1 MVRRA
6 FIPVALFTC
15 CIVAALAQD
24 LPKLSRPEE
33 AGFSSE
39 RLNRIT
45 QFFQSE
51 VDQGKIPGAVLVV
64 GRNGKMVYR
73 QAVGYQDREKKSP
86 MKVDSVFRIF
96 SMTKPVTTVAVMMLA
111 EEGKIDVMAPV
122 AQYLPEFKDVKVG
135 VESMDPAGGK
145 PMLNLEAPVRPM
157 TVQDLLRHTS
167 GLVYGPFGNTLV
179 HQEYNKANLFDPGQT
194 LAEFVTK
201 ISKLPLAHQPG
212 TVWEYGMS
220 TDVLARIVEVVSGM
234 PFDRFLEERI
244 TKPLKMPDT
253 AFYMEPARLQ
263 RVAQLQIDP
272 KTGKRPEFGNPDDLT
287 KEKVK
292 WFSGGGGLLST
303 AIRLFSFLPDAGQW
317 RRTRRCALALA
328 EDAGGDDL
336 GSSAC
341 PCATRRR
348 TAGDSGS
355 KSVSRNWTE
364 LRAWICSAHRS
375 GTLPG
380 FGFRRRLFLGG
391 GGGDVFLDRS
401 AGEAVRG
408 HDAADALRRSRTGP
422 ARAARDCL
430 WRFSALIKKECPYLS
445 GLLEASP
452 STLGTCLVSGCRG
465 WLLPREDAYS

>member
-6 FIPVALFTC
+6 FTPVVLFAC
-15 CIVAALAQD
+15 CVVAALAQD
-24 LPKLSRPEE
+24 LPKVSRPEE

-51 VDQGKIPGAVLVV
+51 VDKGTIPGAVVVV

-73 QAVGYQDREKKSP
+73 QAVGYQNREKKTP

-111 EEGKIDVMAPV
+111 EEGKIDVMAT
-122 AQYLPEFKDVKVG
+122 AAHYLPEFKDVKVG

-145 PMLNLEAPVRPM
+145 PMLKLEAPARPM

-194 LAEFVTK
+194 LAEFVSK

-220 TDVLARIVEVVSGM
+220 TDVLARIVEVVSDM
-234 PFDRFLEERI
+234 PFDRFVEERI
-244 TKPLKMPDT
+244 TKPLTMPDT
-253 AFYMEPARLQ
+253 AFYMEPAKLQ

-303 AIRLFSFLPDAGQW
+303 ASDYSRFCQMLANGGELDGVRLLSPKTLAVMTSDQVPAQARRVGEVQVTQDLNPFPEIGQSFGLGFAV
-317 RRTRRCALALA
+317 RT
-328 EDAGGDDL
+328 DQGH
-336 GSSAC
+336 S
-341 PCATRRR
+341 PV
-348 TAGDSGS
+348 SGS
-355 KSVSRNWTE
+355 VGDYFWAGAAGTYF
-364 LRAWICSAHRS
+364 WIDPQEKMYAVLMLQMPFVEA
-375 GTLPG
+375 GPD
-380 FGFRRRLFLGG
+380 RR
-391 GGGDVFLDRS
+391 
-401 AGEAVRG
+401 
-408 HDAADALRRSRTGP
+408 ALREIVYG
-422 ARAARDCL
+422 
-430 WRFSALIKKECPYLS
+430 ALLH
-445 GLLEASP
+445 
-452 STLGTCLVSGCRG
+452 
-465 WLLPREDAYS
+465 

>member
-6 FIPVALFTC
+6 FIPVAFFVC

-51 VDQGKIPGAVLVV
+51 VDQGTIPGAVLVV

-86 MKVDSVFRIF
+86 MRVDSVFRVF

-111 EEGKIDVMAPV
+111 EQGKIDVMAPV

-145 PMLNLEAPVRPM
+145 PMLKLEAPGRPM

-234 PFDRFLEERI
+234 PFDRFLEARI

-303 AIRLFSFLPDAGQW
+303 AADYSRFCQMLANGGELDGVRLLSPKTLAVMTSDQVPAHARRVGELQVTQDLNPFPEIGQSFGLGFAV
-317 RRTRRCALALA
+317 RT
-328 EDAGGDDL
+328 DQGH
-336 GSSAC
+336 S
-341 PCATRRR
+341 PV
-348 TAGDSGS
+348 SGS
-355 KSVSRNWTE
+355 VGDYFWAGAAGTYF
-364 LRAWICSAHRS
+364 WIDPQEKLYAVMMLQRPFLEAGSD
-375 GTLPG
+375 
-380 FGFRRRLFLGG
+380 RR
-391 GGGDVFLDRS
+391 
-401 AGEAVRG
+401 
-408 HDAADALRRSRTGP
+408 ALREIVYG
-422 ARAARDCL
+422 
-430 WRFSALIKKECPYLS
+430 AL
-445 GLLEASP
+445 
-452 STLGTCLVSGCRG
+452 VH
-465 WLLPREDAYS
+465 